1 MATMDESILT
11 NGSLD
16 KDGHESAIRDSPSC
30 SVNPDVL
37 NRLRLDIL
45 KLVCEVTCKYQS
57 VRKITPME
65 ENKCNCSAQCNCTT
79 NKSPNCDTDWEE
91 ESIDSTCTST
101 SFDSTG
107 SGNSDSTFHVTSE
120 DEDEPDDSQDM
131 YNVESN
137 HEYPC
142 QNMPSPQ
149 EIDETDDMSDGDDS
163 DDDDVEE
170 MYSDFNIDSIGQFR
184 DVDYCDNDNINNLVC
199 PGDVLEYC
207 TIEDDQTA
215 RRSSVNTIIES
226 GTDAYIVL
234 EDGVM
239 LRPNKHSVR
248 KIKFYDGFNQELIP
262 NPLAE
267 WHRLDKCILQSVIT
281 VNLICTGDTVEY
293 CSIDGDQTA
302 RRSSVNAIVD
312 SESDA
317 YVILK
322 NGSILRQKKHLI
334 RKVDLFDEIKQELI
348 LNHVLDWHRL
358 DTCILKSGSVAHDN
372 CVEAEE
378 TEELTDADVSRA
390 RAERRRQNKQT

>member
-1 MATMDESILT
+1 MVARSFLKAIVISDYISRGWQTVTCPPCLMCGWLSTLATASS
-11 NGSLD
+11 N
-16 KDGHESAIRDSPSC
+16 ESAEMMVQPVTLAIAASLTPVSLTDFAAPNAEPPS
-30 SVNPDVL
+30 
-37 NRLRLDIL
+37 
-45 KLVCEVTCKYQS
+45 
-57 VRKITPME
+57 
-65 ENKCNCSAQCNCTT
+65 T
-79 NKSPNCDTDWEE
+79 NESPNCDTDWEE

-149 EIDETDDMSDGDDS
+149 EIDETDDMSDGDNS

-184 DVDYCDNDNINNLVC
+184 DVDYCDNENIDNLVC

-239 LRPNKHSVR
+239 L
-248 KIKFYDGFNQELIP
+248 
-262 NPLAE
+262 
-267 WHRLDKCILQSVIT
+267 
-281 VNLICTGDTVEY
+281 
-293 CSIDGDQTA
+293 
-302 RRSSVNAIVD
+302 
-312 SESDA
+312 
-317 YVILK
+317 
-322 NGSILRQKKHLI
+322 
-334 RKVDLFDEIKQELI
+334 
-348 LNHVLDWHRL
+348 
-358 DTCILKSGSVAHDN
+358 
-372 CVEAEE
+372 
-378 TEELTDADVSRA
+378 
-390 RAERRRQNKQT
+390 